1 MSSNIFFKE
10 YETPYHTIPFDKI
23 KTSDYKPAFLEG
35 FKQHLEEID
44 KIVKNTE
51 PATFENTIAAFE
63 YSGEILNRVQ
73 YVFFNLLS
81 AESTDEMQD
90 IANEISPLLS
100 DHFNNIYLNKVLF
113 NRIKSVYDKR
123 KEINLTIEQTTLIE
137 NIYDSFENKG
147 ATLSI
152 DKQNRF
158 RELSKQISL
167 LQLKYGQNLLKA
179 TNEYQLL
186 IADKNRLAGLP
197 ERELEAAQMRAQE
210 KQEQGYLFDLT
221 APSYIPF
228 MKYEE
233 DRDLRKQLYIAYNSK
248 TYKGK
253 FDNSEI
259 VKQIVSIRLEM
270 ANILGYK
277 NYATMVLRR
286 RMAETPE
293 NVYRLLDELLT
304 AYKPVAEQEMEDVKK
319 YAYGQQHIKDLMP
332 WDWAFF
338 SNQLK
343 KDKFNINDEM
353 TRPYFDL
360 KNVKK
365 GVFGLATRLYGIT
378 FKKNEQIPVYN
389 KEVEVYE
396 VNDADNSKLAI
407 LYVDF
412 HPRKGKQG
420 GAWMTEF
427 LCQHRTQ
434 TGENI
439 RPQISLVMNLTRPTS
454 TQPSL
459 LSIDELQ
466 TFMHEF
472 GHAIHGMV
480 ANTTYESLAGTNVYR
495 DFVELP
501 SQLMENWATEKA
513 FLDDFAKHYQN
524 EDKIPE
530 ELINKIKA
538 ESNFNI
544 GHATLRQLCFGYLDM
559 AWHTIDKPYDGDIKQ
574 FEKEACKSTLLLP
587 GTDNTLIST
596 QFSHIFDGGY
606 AAGYY
611 SYKWAEVLDA
621 DAFALF
627 KQNGIF
633 DKSTAKSFRTN
644 VLEKGGTEH
653 PMTLY
658 KRFRGKNPQIEYLLR
673 RNGISK

>member
-10 YETPYHTIPFDKI
+10 NETPYHTIPFDKI

-653 PMTLY
+653 PMILY

>member
-113 NRIKSVYDKR
+113 NRVKSVYDKR

-332 WDWAFF
+332 WDWAFI

-544 GHATLRQLCFGYLDM
+544 GYATLRQLCFGYLDM

-653 PMTLY
+653 PMILY

>member
-544 GHATLRQLCFGYLDM
+544 GYATLRQLCFGYLDM

-653 PMTLY
+653 PMILY

>member
-653 PMTLY
+653 PMILY

>member
-1 MSSNIFFKE
+1 LSSNIFFKE

-152 DKQNRF
+152 DKHTRF
-158 RELSKQISL
+158 RELSTQFSL

-179 TNEYQLL
+179 TKEYQLL

-277 NYATMVLRR
+277 NYATMGLRR

-365 GVFGLATRLYGIT
+365 VVFGLATRLYGIT

-389 KEVEVYE
+389 KEVE
-396 VNDADNSKLAI
+396 
-407 LYVDF
+407 
-412 HPRKGKQG
+412 
-420 GAWMTEF
+420 
-427 LCQHRTQ
+427 
-434 TGENI
+434 
-439 RPQISLVMNLTRPTS
+439 
-454 TQPSL
+454 
-459 LSIDELQ
+459 
-466 TFMHEF
+466 
-472 GHAIHGMV
+472 
-480 ANTTYESLAGTNVYR
+480 
-495 DFVELP
+495 
-501 SQLMENWATEKA
+501 
-513 FLDDFAKHYQN
+513 
-524 EDKIPE
+524 
-530 ELINKIKA
+530 
-538 ESNFNI
+538 
-544 GHATLRQLCFGYLDM
+544 
-559 AWHTIDKPYDGDIKQ
+559 
-574 FEKEACKSTLLLP
+574 
-587 GTDNTLIST
+587 
-596 QFSHIFDGGY
+596 
-606 AAGYY
+606 
-611 SYKWAEVLDA
+611 
-621 DAFALF
+621 
-627 KQNGIF
+627 
-633 DKSTAKSFRTN
+633 
-644 VLEKGGTEH
+644 
-653 PMTLY
+653 
-658 KRFRGKNPQIEYLLR
+658 
-673 RNGISK
+673 

>member
-1 MSSNIFFKE
+1 MYSNIFFKE

-113 NRIKSVYDKR
+113 NRVKSVYDKR

-332 WDWAFF
+332 WDWAFI

-544 GHATLRQLCFGYLDM
+544 GYATLRQLCFGYLDM

-653 PMTLY
+653 PMILY

>member
-396 VNDADNSKLAI
+396 VNDADNSMLAI

-544 GHATLRQLCFGYLDM
+544 GYATLRQLCFGYLDM

-653 PMTLY
+653 PMILY

>member
-286 RMAETPE
+286 RMAETPK

-396 VNDADNSKLAI
+396 VNDADNSMLAI

-544 GHATLRQLCFGYLDM
+544 GYATLRQLCFGYLDM

-574 FEKEACKSTLLLP
+574 FEKVACKSTLLLP

-653 PMTLY
+653 PMILY

>member
-544 GHATLRQLCFGYLDM
+544 GYATLRQLCFGYLDM
-559 AWHTIDKPYDGDIKQ
+559 AWHTINKPYDGDIKQ

-653 PMTLY
+653 PMILY

>member
-396 VNDADNSKLAI
+396 VNDADNSMLAI

-653 PMTLY
+653 PMILY

>member
-1 MSSNIFFKE
+1 MYSNIFFKE

-113 NRIKSVYDKR
+113 NRVKSVYDKR

-544 GHATLRQLCFGYLDM
+544 GYATLRQLCFGYLDM
-559 AWHTIDKPYDGDIKQ
+559 AWHTINKPYDGDIKQ

-653 PMTLY
+653 PMILY

>member
-501 SQLMENWATEKA
+501 SQLMENWATEKS

-544 GHATLRQLCFGYLDM
+544 GYATLRQLCFGYLDM

-653 PMTLY
+653 PMILY